1 MMDISLNR
9 KVENPI
15 KQTLDKQKQT
25 IIEVLKERE
34 TVKNKNESTKSP
46 DFFEDNNAIRKKNKH

>member
-15 KQTLDKQKQT
+15 KQTLDEQKQT

-34 TVKNKNESTKSP
+34 TVKNKNESAKSP
-46 DFFEDNNAIRKKNKH
+46 DFF